1 MSMSCTIV
9 ITESSK
15 EETELRREF
24 DHSDKTQ
31 NSTITQ
37 NSDKSQ
43 NSDETQSSDKTQN
56 LNETQ
61 SLNGIQIS
69 NGTQNSDKK
78 EYSDKSQSSN
88 IRVLSPV
95 WIVEKF
101 NTRSAEVQFGI
112 SILLLFICISF
123 FALFIY
129 GLQCLLNILV
139 K

>member
-31 NSTITQ
+31 NSTLTQ

-43 NSDETQSSDKTQN
+43 SS
-56 LNETQ
+56 
-61 SLNGIQIS
+61 NGIQIS
-69 NGTQNSDKK
+69 NGTQSLDNTQNSDKT
-78 EYSDKSQSSN
+78 QSSN
-88 IRVLSPV
+88 IRVLSPL

-112 SILLLFICISF
+112 SILLLIICITL